1 MILIIFTKFY
11 KIFPSFSNLGSAK
24 ILRFLDVFECI
35 ERDQWNEVSQ
45 SPKLKLANT
54 KIKPLMSRQN
64 L

>member
-24 ILRFLDVFECI
+24 ILRFLDVFEPI
-35 ERDQWNEVSQ
+35 ERGQWNEMGQ
-45 SPKLKLANT
+45 SPKLKLTNT
-54 KIKPLMSRQN
+54 KIKPLTSRQN